1 MAKDVYLICPVRNA
15 SDEDRASLNRYV
27 EGLEADGVTVHYP
40 PRDVDQSDDG
50 IGLELNATHRQA
62 MLACKEVHVFWDPNS
77 KGSHFDLGMA
87 FMLSATR
94 EVPIVIARPVDTT
107 PTRSYGNILKA
118 IASEST
124 LAKPQRD
131 G

>member
-1 MAKDVYLICPVRNA
+1 
-15 SDEDRASLNRYV
+15 
-27 EGLEADGVTVHYP
+27 
-40 PRDVDQSDDG
+40 
-50 IGLELNATHRQA
+50 

-94 EVPIVIARPVDTT
+94 EMPIVIARPVETT
-107 PTRSYGNILKA
+107 PNRSYGNILRA

-124 LAKPQRD
+124 LAKPQTA